1 MTYQIYYLPDGSPEG
16 SRGYTVFDIEYY
28 MKQVRDKDLWFSEI
42 HCLPCV
48 EGVSRFLKDQFG
60 KEDFDLEQ
68 FIKDAYEIQELR
80 GFLWERH
87 DNKPKELKDA
97 RDFHYHGFNHEI
109 ESIFEVF
116 VRRYDGM
123 NLNVD

>member
-1 MTYQIYYLPDGSPEG
+1 MTYQIYYLPNGSPEG

-48 EGVSRFLKDQFG
+48 EGVSRFLKDQLG
-60 KEDFDLEQ
+60 KEDFDFEQ

-80 GFLWERH
+80 GFLWEKH
-87 DNKPKELKDA
+87 DNKPKVLKDA
-97 RDFHYHGFNHEI
+97 SDFHYHGFNHEI